1 MSNDKEKIFYKTPS
15 NSNQPNSEENV
26 ENIEKIRVIY
36 LF

>member
-1 MSNDKEKIFYKTPS
+1 MSNNKEKIFYKTSS
-15 NSNQPNSEENV
+15 NSIQPNSEENV